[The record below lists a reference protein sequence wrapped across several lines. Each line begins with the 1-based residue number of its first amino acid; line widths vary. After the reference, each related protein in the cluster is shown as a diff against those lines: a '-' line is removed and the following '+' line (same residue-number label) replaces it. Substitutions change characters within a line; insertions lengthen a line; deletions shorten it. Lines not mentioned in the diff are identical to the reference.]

1 MSSSPSFSLALLAMT
16 GLPFSSS
23 LMNLLSPSL
32 LYWLSAMCHL
42 AFGNLSLA
50 LEAIFFKCLFSF
62 SLAGLVR

>member
-1 MSSSPSFSLALLAMT
+1 MT